1 MQAFLLSAVCQ
12 DFQPPDRAEGVQP
25 EQVKLLTC
33 LKAPASPIHTRHIPR
48 KACRNAGLFA
58 FCRMEELLTRY
69 SSNQLRYLSVLLT
82 TKHYDN

>member
-33 LKAPASPIHTRHIPR
+33 LKPPASPIHTRHIPK
-48 KACRNAGLFA
+48 KARRNASLFA
-58 FCRMEELLTRY
+58 LCGVSGF
-69 SSNQLRYLSVLLT
+69 
-82 TKHYDN
+82 